1 MAVRALPPGTA
12 RRRAAFGLL
21 DADGWTWAGIKA
33 LFWFL
38 LIIFLLGYVPD
49 RAYYMTV
56 LRTIDFGYNVVSPIN
71 LCPPE
76 NRTLPCPAPAG
87 SVVPWQPNSAE
98 LTLPAGR
105 SGAGVFASGE
115 NFYIVGGET
124 AEGATASVLATV
136 VDEDGNPGEW
146 QEAAALPEPRA
157 DAAVINLA
165 GIPYV
170 IGGRDGGG
178 NATDTVFVGTLEEG
192 QLTGWETSDELVLPE
207 PRYDAA
213 GAATATSIWVIGGRN
228 ADGEVVSATY
238 RSMLSEAAVPV
249 LEPWQVVIEL
259 PLPEPRAAATA
270 ASVGT

>member
-98 LTLPAGR
+98 LTLPARRRRPAYG
-105 SGAGVFASGE
+105 S
-115 NFYIVGGET
+115 
-124 AEGATASVLATV
+124 
-136 VDEDGNPGEW
+136 
-146 QEAAALPEPRA
+146 
-157 DAAVINLA
+157 
-165 GIPYV
+165 
-170 IGGRDGGG
+170 
-178 NATDTVFVGTLEEG
+178 
-192 QLTGWETSDELVLPE
+192 
-207 PRYDAA
+207 
-213 GAATATSIWVIGGRN
+213 
-228 ADGEVVSATY
+228 
-238 RSMLSEAAVPV
+238 
-249 LEPWQVVIEL
+249 
-259 PLPEPRAAATA
+259 
-270 ASVGT
+270 